1 MQPVASELSSA
12 ERERVARYYAGLA
25 RPGAPNRL
33 ENAAA
38 VERGR
43 ELATRGDP
51 NAKVPACMD
60 CHSASALN
68 VYPRLSEQHATYI
81 VNRLRNWRK
90 GITSPSANDQIMA
103 PIARS
108 LNEQQ
113 IDDVAAY
120 FASTS
125 PSASKEENQ

>member
-1 MQPVASELSSA
+1 
-12 ERERVARYYAGLA
+12 
-25 RPGAPNRL
+25 
-33 ENAAA
+33 
-38 VERGR
+38 
-43 ELATRGDP
+43 
-51 NAKVPACMD
+51 MD
-60 CHSASALN
+60 CHNASALN
-68 VYPRLSEQHATYI
+68 VYPRLSEQHAVYI

-90 GITSPSANDQIMA
+90 GVTSSSATDPIMA

-125 PSASKEENQ
+125 ASASKENK

>member
-1 MQPVASELSSA
+1 MQGFRHAWNVTARQRSTSI
-12 ERERVARYYAGLA
+12 RVFRK
-25 RPGAPNRL
+25 P
-33 ENAAA
+33 
-38 VERGR
+38 
-43 ELATRGDP
+43 
-51 NAKVPACMD
+51 
-60 CHSASALN
+60 
-68 VYPRLSEQHATYI
+68 ATYI

-90 GITSPSANDQIMA
+90 GITSPSATDPIMA

-125 PSASKEENQ
+125 PAVSKEENQ